1 LLFCWERG
9 RLARQ
14 RKTKKFN
21 ENRRR
26 ARRPRS
32 SRSDKHKVKEIIT
45 RQISKMSAQLI
56 GDHRRFPLE
65 HRLFNT
71 TSLLNTV
78 TNLGGAI
85 HLLILGKS
93 KFLLFL
99 HLITGF
105 LFFLFY
111 YVARFR
117 RSYRFLYYPFV
128 LSIVVFLF
136 INALG
141 NAGSLGGTIFY
152 FIPAL
157 VIAIILSEKKRAT
170 VFALLIFGVATSGLL
185 LLEYNRPEWI
195 TYYFSSH
202 ERFFDVTSNLLF
214 AQLFTGVLVMVL
226 SQALNQERQESDNL
240 LLNILPA
247 SVAKELKEMERV
259 NPVDY
264 KSASVLFTDFV
275 GFTRIAEGFTP
286 QQLIEEL
293 DNCFRRFDV
302 IAKKHNL
309 EKIKTIGDAYM
320 AVGGIPVSN
329 NTHAAD
335 CVRAALEIE
344 KFMADLMRER
354 AAVNR
359 PFWQIRIGVHT
370 GDLIAGV
377 IGREKFSYDVW
388 GDTVNTAS
396 RMESSGEAGR
406 VNISQA
412 TYELVKDYFDC
423 EYRGRIKAKNKG
435 EIEMYFVNGVK
446 ESTPIMKMENEAH
459 ITHNTTKKAQIV

>member
-1 LLFCWERG
+1 V
-9 RLARQ
+9 
-14 RKTKKFN
+14 KTALGQQVNKT
-21 ENRRR
+21 
-26 ARRPRS
+26 
-32 SRSDKHKVKEIIT
+32 I
-45 RQISKMSAQLI
+45 AQLI
-56 GDHRRFPLE
+56 GDHRRFSLE

-71 TSLLNTV
+71 ISLLNTV

-85 HLLILGKS
+85 YLLAFGKN

-99 HLITGF
+99 HLITGL

-111 YVARFR
+111 YIARFR
-117 RSYRFLYYPFV
+117 LTYRLLYYPFV

-141 NAGSLGGTIFY
+141 NAGSSGGTIFY

-157 VIAIILSEKKRAT
+157 VIAIILSEKTRT
-170 VFALLIFGVATSGLL
+170 TIFALLIFAVATIALL
-185 LLEYNRPEWI
+185 LLEKARPEWI
-195 TYYFSSH
+195 TQYLSVD
-202 ERFFDVTSNLLF
+202 ERFADITSNLLF
-214 AQLFTGVLVMVL
+214 AQIFTGVLVMVL

-247 SVAKELKEMERV
+247 SIAKELKEMERV

-264 KSASVLFTDFV
+264 ESASVLFTDFA
-275 GFTRIAEGFTP
+275 GFTQIAEGFTP

-293 DNCFRRFDV
+293 DGCFRQFDV

-329 NTHAAD
+329 KTHAVD
-335 CVRAALEIE
+335 CVRAGIEIKEFIE
-344 KFMADLMRER
+344 KTRKER
-354 AAVNR
+354 AATNQ
-359 PFWQIRIGVHT
+359 PYWQIRIGIHT

-435 EIEMYFVNGVK
+435 EIEMYFVNGVR
-446 ESTPIMKMENEAH
+446 T
-459 ITHNTTKKAQIV
+459 